1 MLKCGVLDKNFNLVT
16 TMTNYSSFIWTDR
29 FFGAGDFEL
38 VVPAGPEIYN
48 DIRVG
53 YYISCDYFN
62 NLELKRSENGDVI
75 NDESLGE
82 IPLMIVETIEMKSNG
97 ENGAE
102 FHITGRSLESIL
114 DRRII
119 WGGKTIK
126 AKDAMGYEN
135 YISDAII
142 DLIGENFGYY
152 MFTKIGSGSL
162 DSGLNMQPTIARR
175 SITSKTVNMETII
188 DPDSVNRITYGHE
201 IGIEWPKTID
211 ENNNV
216 ASLKYLDTDI
226 ELTNDDTVYSAI
238 YDILC
243 KYGIV
248 SLRMYRRF
256 RNFPINYE
264 TTIFDDVTMIHPKD
278 SFSIRIMYPN
288 RRFLK
293 ASDALI
299 FSEQMGNLKDV
310 NYVESIVDYKNVTY
324 VTSSNETD
332 DSLFEPR
339 IIDHELGMERR
350 EMHSQSDVTRSEEDG
365 TERSKGSIA
374 NVMLAQGQQDLN
386 DHTKTYVFD
395 GDITDIGNLDYKYDY
410 DIGDIVTL
418 VNTFGDSKDVM
429 ISEVTLSSTKDG
441 VDVVPSFETMEDINA
456 RQISYKDDTMK
467 SGLFYDGGYLSWD
480 EMISK
485 NLVQIENANGRLT
498 GTVDASGIPENNQTL
513 IIDPSVKEIGFGAIY
528 GKSYEKIIIPD
539 SVITL
544 YDNAI
549 NNCSNLKSLYF
560 SDNTQYLYTQ
570 AVWLNTS
577 LESIRLPK
585 NLIYIGK
592 FCFDSLPD
600 AFNSDV
606 YIPQTCQYI
615 GAGAFIRSTSALK
628 LYLPEPKSNDDRWV
642 GFYDSSGETFEVDIS
657 LPDQMMQIAKSE
669 DRGLKRI
676 NYTPPS

>member
-1 MLKCGVLDKNFNLVT
+1 MLKCGILDKNFNLVT

-126 AKDAMGYEN
+126 AKDTMGYEN

-216 ASLKYLDTDI
+216 TSLKYLDTDI

-238 YDILC
+238 YETLC
-243 KYGIV
+243 KYGVV
-248 SLRMYRRF
+248 SLRMFRRF

-310 NYVESIVDYKNVTY
+310 NYVESMVDYKNVAY

-480 EMISK
+480 ELISK
-485 NLVQIENANGRLT
+485 NLVRVENGHLIWIIN
-498 GTVDASGIPENNQTL
+498 ASDIPQNNQIL
-513 IIDPSVKEIGFGAIY
+513 IIDPSIKEIDQTAIY
-528 GKSYEKIIIPD
+528 NKIYEKIIIPD

-544 YDNAI
+544 HDEAI
-549 NNCSNLKSLYF
+549 GHCRNLKSLYF
-560 SDNTQYLYTQ
+560 SDNTQYLYKRSM
-570 AVWLNTS
+570 AFDTS

-585 NLIYIGK
+585 NIIYIGE
-592 FCFDSLPD
+592 FCFDSIAN
-600 AFNSDV
+600 AFNPDV

-615 GAGAFIRSTSALK
+615 GVGAFIRCTSALK
-628 LYLPEPKSNDDRWV
+628 LYLPEPKGSDDRWV
-642 GFYDSSGETFEVDIS
+642 GFYNSSGETFEVDIS
-657 LPDQMMQIAKSE
+657 LPEQMMQIVKSE
-669 DRGLKRI
+669 DRGLKRL
-676 NYTPPS
+676 NYTPPSS

>member
-1 MLKCGVLDKNFNLVT
+1 
-16 TMTNYSSFIWTDR
+16 
-29 FFGAGDFEL
+29 
-38 VVPAGPEIYN
+38 
-48 DIRVG
+48 
-53 YYISCDYFN
+53 
-62 NLELKRSENGDVI
+62 
-75 NDESLGE
+75 
-82 IPLMIVETIEMKSNG
+82 
-97 ENGAE
+97 
-102 FHITGRSLESIL
+102 
-114 DRRII
+114 
-119 WGGKTIK
+119 
-126 AKDAMGYEN
+126 
-135 YISDAII
+135 
-142 DLIGENFGYY
+142 
-152 MFTKIGSGSL
+152 
-162 DSGLNMQPTIARR
+162 
-175 SITSKTVNMETII
+175 
-188 DPDSVNRITYGHE
+188 
-201 IGIEWPKTID
+201 
-211 ENNNV
+211 
-216 ASLKYLDTDI
+216 
-226 ELTNDDTVYSAI
+226 
-238 YDILC
+238 
-243 KYGIV
+243 
-248 SLRMYRRF
+248 
-256 RNFPINYE
+256 
-264 TTIFDDVTMIHPKD
+264 MIHPKD
-278 SFSIRIMYPN
+278 SFSIRIMYPH

-310 NYVESIVDYKNVTY
+310 NYVESMVDYKNVAY

-395 GDITDIGNLDYKYDY
+395 GDITDISNLDYKYDY

-480 EMISK
+480 ELISK
-485 NLVQIENANGRLT
+485 NLARVENGHLIWIIN
-498 GTVDASGIPENNQTL
+498 ASGIPQNNQTL
-513 IIDPSVKEIGFGAIY
+513 IIDPSVKEIDNTAIY
-528 GKSYEKIIIPD
+528 NKLYEKIIIPD

-544 YDNAI
+544 HDEAI
-549 NNCSNLKSLYF
+549 GHCPNLKSLYF
-560 SDNTQYLYTQ
+560 SDNTQYLYKRSM
-570 AVWLNTS
+570 AFDTS

-585 NLIYIGK
+585 NLIYIGN
-592 FCFDSLPD
+592 FCFDSISD

-615 GAGAFIRSTSALK
+615 GAGAFIRCTSALK
-628 LYLPEPKSNDDRWV
+628 LYLPEPKGSDDRWV

-657 LPDQMMQIAKSE
+657 LPDQMMQIAKSQ

>member
-162 DSGLNMQPTIARR
+162 DSGLNIQPTIARR

-188 DPDSVNRITYGHE
+188 DPDSVNRIIYGHE
-201 IGIEWPKTID
+201 IGIEWPKTVD

-216 ASLKYLDTDI
+216 TSLKYLDTDI

-238 YDILC
+238 YETLC

-278 SFSIRIMYPN
+278 SFSIRIMYPH

-310 NYVESIVDYKNVTY
+310 NYVESMVDYKNVAY

-441 VDVVPSFETMEDINA
+441 IDVVPSFETMEDINA

-485 NLVQIENANGRLT
+485 NLVQVENANGRLT
-498 GTVDASGIPENNQTL
+498 GTVDASGIPKNNQTL

-592 FCFDSLPD
+592 FCFDSIYD

-615 GAGAFIRSTSALK
+615 GAGAFLSCSSASK
-628 LYLPEPKSNDDRWV
+628 LYLPEPKGSDDRWV

-657 LPDQMMQIAKSE
+657 LPDQMMQIAKSR